1 MNMLKSKM
9 VVKAACAVSL
19 SVGAVL
25 YASATVYTNALDA
38 TQYLTPRTAANWND
52 ATFWGGGGV
61 PNDPDDI
68 VVFTASSWHGGNIFL
83 TSAVGISV
91 NRIDCSYN
99 LPRLCYVS
107 DEPVSFYGSDASGS
121 SVSSKGVWYYAPAS
135 IPANTLPNLLKICF
149 CGDFSLPAGSRCLF
163 HGTPDVAFHYDRYT
177 TAPGETREIP
187 AWEGTVRVYDLPLNF
202 YAPESSTNAVVLDF
216 EQQAGS
222 PYLRRI
228 SGTSADPLCVGT
240 LVTGAGIPDGTY
252 LKRVFPLKEWIELS
266 NPVTSTAAQN
276 SLTFAPFSPKVHL
289 RVAEY
294 RPNGS
299 DVNNAIN
306 VSKYGTTDTME
317 LEIDYIRLLATSAGG
332 APRSLIFGTAPLDD
346 NVVLAQPFKP
356 ARVIIHEVS
365 QDADSNVSL
374 ETCDLL
380 FSTTPKVTGPGFP
393 LSIVRQPLATAEA
406 RLSVT
411 GTMTAAIGEL
421 QDFKGTIIKT
431 GTGTLR
437 VGFTTNQ
444 IANAGRLVVEEGT
457 FAIANPGEGC
467 KTADEIVTIGALE
480 VSAGATLRLP
490 ARGLCVTGNVSI
502 ATDAVIDGPG
512 SLYVLRTI
520 PLVTKDVL
528 QNGATIVYGG
538 EISVIDEPLPD
549 TVPGNPAFWV
559 DISQTNTVEQTPWC
573 GAIGVTRIND
583 CRKMSADDAYLFSTN
598 VSDGTYLP
606 TLKEDPRTGWSVFFY
621 GQFESYSNALPL
633 PPIRPD
639 LSDTHAWS
647 QPVKGIRAVFQV
659 YSMMGRGG
667 PTAANVTYGGNFLG
681 TTGETTVRRPD
692 GGVVG
697 TTSIWNR
704 YRYTWE
710 RNFSDGLFT
719 WVCPGLGDPVRT
731 GTIHM
736 NGVVPT
742 DTGTTYPYASYYAS
756 AGITNYQPVVV
767 SVILNSDAPAYP
779 EANSYDYNYRYGN
792 QQTSGNKF
800 LSELIVYT
808 NAVTELDRL
817 QITAYLMK
825 KWKNCDIAYLPIQSD
840 AAPLPSLDLAQ
851 VDTINVAAGSARIV
865 DTLTGAGTLTK
876 QGSGTLKVASVLNV
890 GASLEVAGGTL
901 DITSVRATAT
911 DLPADR
917 HSHFDASDLSTF
929 TYTVD
934 GDVTNITQWADVR
947 GASTQTAN
955 HRADSTNWPTLRAS
969 AKLGG
974 KTYVDFGEARWWP
987 KGAVD
992 WTAVPCLGFTHA
1004 NNNQHTVIAVW
1015 GSEHGGGNLAGGPG
1029 TAHYID
1035 SAWTLTRGGNLK
1047 QPLGADKDAYIV
1059 RARGAQLYN
1068 LRFPSAVRFRKNGV
1082 SCDPNATGLSGD
1094 FDIVSLVSDD
1104 SFGVGGF
1111 SGVYNLDEY
1120 AGGEQFAEYMIYN
1133 RGLAAPDI
1141 DYIEAYLRK
1150 KWFGVPTP
1158 GYDGASFA
1166 NVNVSSGA
1174 TLRVTGNAPLAV
1186 NKLTLAGGTVDGAIA
1201 LATGAEIVVNVA
1213 SDGSTSTQTGTG
1225 WDFSLGGT
1233 VSFAGDVG
1241 KLTLGE
1247 HVLFSGVAGFPLDKW
1262 TVAPWTHQPT
1272 YTVTLRMKG
1281 DDLVFNVTRPGLSII
1296 IR

>member
-1 MNMLKSKM
+1 
-9 VVKAACAVSL
+9 
-19 SVGAVL
+19 
-25 YASATVYTNALDA
+25 
-38 TQYLTPRTAANWND
+38 
-52 ATFWGGGGV
+52 
-61 PNDPDDI
+61 
-68 VVFTASSWHGGNIFL
+68 
-83 TSAVGISV
+83 
-91 NRIDCSYN
+91 
-99 LPRLCYVS
+99 
-107 DEPVSFYGSDASGS
+107 
-121 SVSSKGVWYYAPAS
+121 
-135 IPANTLPNLLKICF
+135 
-149 CGDFSLPAGSRCLF
+149 
-163 HGTPDVAFHYDRYT
+163 
-177 TAPGETREIP
+177 
-187 AWEGTVRVYDLPLNF
+187 
-202 YAPESSTNAVVLDF
+202 
-216 EQQAGS
+216 
-222 PYLRRI
+222 
-228 SGTSADPLCVGT
+228 
-240 LVTGAGIPDGTY
+240 VTGVGVPDGTY

-266 NPVTSTAAQN
+266 NPVTSTVAQN

-289 RVAEY
+289 RVAKY
-294 RPNGS
+294 VPNGS
-299 DVNNAIN
+299 AVNNAVN
-306 VSKYGTTDTME
+306 VSKYGATDSME
-317 LEIDYIRLLATSAGG
+317 LEIDYTKLLATSAGG
-332 APRSLIFGTAPLDD
+332 APRSLIFGAAPLDD

-356 ARVIIHEVS
+356 GRVIIHEVS

-380 FSTTPKVTGPGFP
+380 FSTTPQLTGPGFP

-480 VSAGATLRLP
+480 VAAGATLRLP

-502 ATDAVIDGPG
+502 AAGSVIDGPG
-512 SLYVLRTI
+512 TLYVLRPV
-520 PLVTKDVL
+520 PLVAKDAF
-528 QNGATIVYGG
+528 QNGANIVIVCGG
-538 EISVIDEPLPD
+538 EMSIIDEPLPD

-559 DISQTNTVEQTPWC
+559 DVSQTNTVEQTPWR

-583 CRKMSADDAYLFSTN
+583 CRKQSADDAYLFSTN

-606 TLKEDPRTGWSVFFY
+606 TLKKDPRTGWSVFFH
-621 GQFESYSNALPL
+621 GQFEAYTNAPPL

-659 YSMMGRGG
+659 YSLLGRDVG
-667 PTAANVTYGGNFLG
+667 TVNYGGNFLG

-719 WVCPGLGDPVRT
+719 WAYPGIGDPVRT

-742 DTGTTYPYASYYAS
+742 DTDKTYPYASYRAS
-756 AGITNYQPVVV
+756 AGITNYQPFVV
-767 SVILNSDAPAYP
+767 SVILNPAAPAYP
-779 EANSYDYNYRYGN
+779 EANSYDYNYTYAN
-792 QQTSGNKF
+792 QQAGGNKF

-808 NAVTELDRL
+808 NAVSELDRL

-840 AAPLPSLDLAQ
+840 GTTLPSLDLAQ
-851 VDTINVAAGSARIV
+851 IDAVNVAAGSARVV
-865 DTLTGAGTLTK
+865 DTLTGAGTLK
-876 QGSGTLKVASVLNV
+876 KLGEGTLKVASVRNV
-890 GASLEVAGGTL
+890 GASLDVAGGTL
-901 DITSVRATAT
+901 EIASVRATDA
-911 DLPADR
+911 DLPANR

-934 GDVTNITQWADVR
+934 GGVTNITKWADVR
-947 GASTQTAN
+947 GASTQAASL
-955 HRADSTNWPTLRAS
+955 RADSTNWPTLRAS

-1035 SAWTLTRGGNLK
+1035 SSWTLTRGGTLG
-1047 QPLGADKDAYIV
+1047 QPLGSDKDENIL
-1059 RARGAQLYN
+1059 RARNAQLYN

-1082 SCDPNATGLSGD
+1082 SCDPNVTGLSGD

-1104 SFGVGGF
+1104 PFGVAGF

-1150 KWFGVPTP
+1150 KWFGVSTP

-1186 NKLTLAGGTVDGAIA
+1186 NKLTLAGGIVNGAIA
-1201 LATGAEIVVNVA
+1201 LSANAEIVVNVS

-1241 KLTLGE
+1241 KLTPGE
-1247 HVLFSGVAGFPLDKW
+1247 HVLFSGVTDFPLDKW
-1262 TVAPWTHQPT
+1262 TVAPWTYRPV
-1272 YTVTLRMKG
+1272 YVVTLKLKG
-1281 DDLVFNVTRPGLSII
+1281 NDLVLNATRPGLSII